1 MDAIAQVPPPR
12 NEPVL
17 DYAPGSPERARLE
30 AELARLAGP
39 IEIPCVIG
47 GQRVTTGRL
56 EPVVMPHDHG
66 HVLAR
71 FHAAGAGEIA
81 RAIDAGRA
89 ARREWESMR
98 WEARAAVF
106 LRAAELI

>member
-1 MDAIAQVPPPR
+1 MDAVLKLPTPH

-17 DYAPGSPERARLE
+17 DYRKGSPERARLE
-30 AELARLAGP
+30 VELTRIAGEE

-47 GQRVTTGRL
+47 GERVTTGRV
-56 EPVVMPHDHG
+56 EAVRMPHDHG

-71 FHAAGAGEIA
+71 FHQAGEAELA
-81 RAIDAGRA
+81 RAADAARA

-106 LRAAELI
+106 LRA